1 MQRLTIDDLY
11 KAQGT
16 MRWTRN
22 EANFGAEKLTITQ
35 LLKKPSEYNDRNTD
49 NRPTSGSDSET
60 YQFRIIPVYFKIY
73 LNIILPSRLEL
84 SKLSILFTIYC
95 QSACPF
101 LFILHLLNII
111 LIPTGQNLS
120 RNFSPSSS
128 YPVTRISQ
136 YAYQHSIF

>member
-22 EANFGAEKLTITQ
+22 EAKFGAEKLTITQ
-35 LLKKPSEYNDRNTD
+35 LLKKPSEYYDRYID
-49 NRPTSGSDSET
+49 NRLTSGSDSET

-111 LIPTGQNLS
+111 LIPTGQN
-120 RNFSPSSS
+120 
-128 YPVTRISQ
+128 
-136 YAYQHSIF
+136 